1 MIAFL
6 SGKIQLKTEKY
17 IILEANG
24 IGYKVFVS
32 KKTLSKIS
40 EKGESIRIF
49 TSLYLRDERVE
60 LYGFLSDKE
69 LELFEVLKEISGVG
83 PKSSLILASFGSLE
97 KLEQA
102 LEKADEDFFKEIKG
116 IMTGEGKP
124 DYAKCVDIV
133 TKAAIKEMIVPGL
146 LAVLTPVIVG
156 FLGGPEMLGGVLAG
170 VTVCGVMMALFMF
183 MRHAGF
189 YLK

>member
-17 IILEANG
+17 IILETNG

-32 KKTLSKIS
+32 KKTFSKIP
-40 EKGESIRIF
+40 EKDKLIKIF

-60 LYGFLSDKE
+60 LYGFLTGKE

-83 PKSSLILASFGSLE
+83 PKSSLVLASFGSLE

-102 LEKADEDFFKEIKG
+102 IEKADEDFFKEIKG
-116 IMTGEGKP
+116 IGKKKMQKIALEITGK
-124 DYAKCVDIV
+124 
-133 TKAAIKEMIVPGL
+133 IKELGRVNKKRNEPLEALKVLGFPLKRAEEALSKVPKEIENSEER
-146 LAVLTPVIVG
+146 VKQ
-156 FLGGPEMLGGVLAG
+156 
-170 VTVCGVMMALFMF
+170 ALKI
-183 MRHAGF
+183 
-189 YLK
+189 LSNS